1 MPWAQRLRTCCTDR
15 LIIEWSAPSALIVPA
30 GRQRGAPGGAARRV
44 SQAASSP
51 PGRHRGA
58 LAGEAWAAGGTA
70 APAQGPRRAA
80 GARHATRPR
89 SRGEVRADRQPAG
102 AGRETRL
109 IAGTRDEAAAH
120 GSGARPR
127 HLPPACRSAFG
138 SPTLEEPPPPPAT
151 APGRAHARVRSSA
164 PPPPGERLRTRT
176 APAPRARSPQ
186 HPPARTAVG
195 SQRPPAAGR
204 RERRRRH
211 WRHRRASLLIGCS
224 EGTASTP
231 LAPSRLRAPRDSE
244 PVSWAGKRATAA
256 CGSWELPIFFLER
269 ALRSSRSFPL
279 REGIREQLFCKSVN
293 ANVL

>member
-89 SRGEVRADRQPAG
+89 SRREARADRQPAG

-109 IAGTRDEAAAH
+109 IAGTRDEAAAP
-120 GSGARPR
+120 GRGTCR
-127 HLPPACRSAFG
+127 PPACRSPFG

-176 APAPRARSPQ
+176 GPAPRARRPQ
-186 HPPARTAVG
+186 HPSARTAVG
-195 SQRPPAAGR
+195 SQRPPAVGR
-204 RERRRRH
+204 RERHLRH
-211 WRHRRASLLIGCS
+211 WRHRRDSLLIGCS
-224 EGTASTP
+224 EGTASTL
-231 LAPSRLRAPRDSE
+231 LAPSRPRAPRESE
-244 PVSWAGKRATAA
+244 PVSWAGKRAL
-256 CGSWELPIFFLER
+256 CRDPGSWQFFGDCASLLQILP
-269 ALRSSRSFPL
+269 SP
-279 REGIREQLFCKSVN
+279 
-293 ANVL
+293 